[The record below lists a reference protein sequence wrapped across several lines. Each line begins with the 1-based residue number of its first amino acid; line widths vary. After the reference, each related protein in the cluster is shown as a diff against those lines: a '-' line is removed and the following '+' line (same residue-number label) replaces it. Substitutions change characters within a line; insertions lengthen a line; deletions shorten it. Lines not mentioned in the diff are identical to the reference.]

1 MSAHNITVESGT
13 SVRLP
18 TAGKY
23 CDRDIVVSATGG
35 SSDYLASRLNNT
47 IKSYKND
54 EVETIPAYAFYGCT
68 VLKSVAFPSCEDV
81 RNDAFY
87 NCVALIN
94 VELPNVISIK
104 DSAFRLCIVLS
115 SIDLP
120 LLTSIAS
127 NAFRDCR
134 KLQSIIL
141 RSQTVCTLG
150 GNAFLSTLI
159 ASGAG
164 YIYVPADLV
173 ESYKTA
179 TNWVTYAN
187 QIRAIEDY
195 PEITGG

>member
-1 MSAHNITVESGT
+1 MSEYNFIVESGA
-13 SVRLP
+13 SLRFK

-23 CDRDIVVSATGG
+23 CDRDIVVTATGG
-35 SSDYLASRLNNT
+35 SSDYLVSRLNNT

-68 VLKSVAFPSCEDV
+68 VLESVAFPSCEVV

-87 NCVALIN
+87 NCVKLES
-94 VELPNVISIK
+94 VELPNVTSIEG
-104 DSAFRLCIVLS
+104 SAFRLCAILPN
-115 SIDLP
+115 IDLP
-120 LLTSIAS
+120 LVTSIGS
-127 NAFRDCR
+127 NAFQECR

-150 GNAFLSTLI
+150 SNVFLSTLI
-159 ASGAG
+159 ASGTG

-187 QIRAIEDY
+187 QIKPLSEY
-195 PEITGG
+195 KEE